1 MPAFFKPIHTFA
13 RKASCM
19 NPGTGKLDIK
29 DISGVLFESAAE
41 GLIVT
46 DEKGFIQITNPRVT
60 QMFGFEREELVGE
73 KVELLIPTELRQQHV
88 RHREDYN
95 HHSTQRSMGIGMDL
109 VAQRKD
115 GSRFPVEVSLNY
127 FFVQKRKMVM
137 ALISDVTERKK
148 ADMAVQ
154 QLNQELEQK
163 VADRT
168 RDLRKSERLH
178 KLISRNFPNGTIN
191 VFDRHLN
198 YVFVEGQDLYRLGIN
213 SNRLVGTSYLERLA
227 PEIRDDIREK
237 LMEVFEGSNTSFEI
251 VFRDNTYMINA
262 VGLQDE
268 RGEIT
273 QILVVEQNITR
284 LKKAEDDIR
293 TALHKERQ
301 LSELK
306 SRFVSMASHEFRTPL
321 TTIQSSLSLLKKY
334 IGYEGKEDKQEK
346 HINRI
351 RTSVHHLTNIL
362 NDFLSIDKLEEGR
375 VEVNLQECDV
385 TEFTGEVVDELRQM
399 AREQQ
404 EIHYDHNGSGT
415 VECDPHMLKNI
426 LHNLISNAIKYSKDD
441 GKIEVYTKVGATT
454 WTIRVRDHGIGIP
467 AEEQKHLFDRF
478 FRARNVT
485 NIQGTGLGL
494 SITGKYVDLLKG
506 KIDFKSAEGKGT
518 TFTITLPN
526 QPQTL

>member
-1 MPAFFKPIHTFA
+1 MDAE
-13 RKASCM
+13 
-19 NPGTGKLDIK
+19 TGKLDIN
-29 DISGVLFESAAE
+29 DISSVLFQSAAE

-46 DEKGFIQITNPRVT
+46 DEQGFIQITNPRVT
-60 QMFGFEREELVGE
+60 DLFGFDREELIGE
-73 KVELLIPTELRQQHV
+73 KVELLIPDELRKRHV
-88 RHREDYN
+88 HHRAQYN

-115 GSRFPVEVSLNY
+115 GSQFPVEVSLNY
-127 FFVQKRKMVM
+127 FFVEGRKMVM

-148 ADMAVQ
+148 ADEAVQ
-154 QLNQELEQK
+154 RLNQELEQK
-163 VADRT
+163 VAART
-168 RDLRKSERLH
+168 RDLRKSQRLH

-191 VFDRHLN
+191 VFDRELN

-213 SNRLVGTSYLERLA
+213 SERLVGTSYLERLA
-227 PEIRDDIREK
+227 PEIREDIREQ
-237 LMEVFEGSNTSFEI
+237 LLEVFEGTNTSFEI
-251 VFRDNTYMINA
+251 NFRDNTYMINA
-262 VGLQDE
+262 VGLQE
-268 RGEIT
+268 EQGIIS

-293 TALHKERQ
+293 EALKKERQ

-321 TTIQSSLSLLKKY
+321 TTVQSSLSLLRKY
-334 IGYEGKEDKQEK
+334 IGHEGREDKQEK

-375 VEVNLQECDV
+375 VEANFSECDV
-385 TEFTGEVVDELRQM
+385 TEFTGEVVDELKQM
-399 AREQQ
+399 AKGTQQ
-404 EIHYDHNGSGT
+404 IHYTHKGEG
-415 VECDPHMLKNI
+415 VIECDSQMLKNI
-426 LHNLISNAIKYSKDD
+426 LHNLISNAIKYSPAD
-441 GKIEVYTKVGATT
+441 GRIEVETEIDDIT
-454 WTIRVRDHGIGIP
+454 WTIRVSDNGIGIP
-467 AEEQKHLFDRF
+467 ADEQKHLFDRF

-506 KIDFKSAEGKGT
+506 RIDFNSAEGKGT
-518 TFTITLPN
+518 SFIITLPT
-526 QPQTL
+526 QYKDLQES